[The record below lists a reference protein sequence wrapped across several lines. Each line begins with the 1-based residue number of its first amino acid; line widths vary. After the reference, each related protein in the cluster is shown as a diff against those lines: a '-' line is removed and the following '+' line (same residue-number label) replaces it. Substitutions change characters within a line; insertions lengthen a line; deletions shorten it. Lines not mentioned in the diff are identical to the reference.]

1 VGNAIEHYV
10 KGSTFSLC
18 IRREV
23 LSFIFDFARKIN

>member
-1 VGNAIEHYV
+1 V